1 MRLRRL
7 DLIRY
12 GHFTDFTID
21 FGARRETDIDL
32 HIIYG
37 PNEAGKSTSFEGFLD
52 LLFGIPNRS
61 KYNFLHDYENM
72 RIGGALDIVGEAV
85 ELIRIK
91 KSKNDLINPAGET
104 VPSGILASGLR
115 GIDRDQY
122 RAMFSLDDDTIEAGG
137 DDILASQGD
146 LGELLF
152 SAAAGLTDLGSVLE
166 DARLEIDAFSKK
178 RARKTE
184 LAELKRNLKD
194 INDEIRSV
202 DIPASTYRNL
212 KERTDS
218 ASKLLTSSKMQRDEL
233 ISQKLKIQ
241 TIIDCLEPFD
251 TLRKNHAELAEIKL
265 YPTVQEAHLTIAE
278 NLRISLVNEQ
288 ANLRNGENQKSIEE
302 DKLKDT
308 ELDEAIIKEEEVLN
322 FLLDVPKARART
334 ALEDI
339 PKRELELSSLIDEIN
354 DHLAG
359 LDLTA
364 DNFDQ
369 INEIV
374 LAELEA
380 LASEYRSEIN
390 QLNNSRKEM
399 LMALEAF
406 EDLQQANTVH
416 DSSVVEPHPIE
427 LLLKEVDPNH
437 LLISKDMNSKALDE

>member
-21 FGARRETDIDL
+21 FGARRETEIDL

-37 PNEAGKSTSFEGFLD
+37 PNEAGKLTSFEGFLD

-61 KYNFLHDYENM
+61 RYNFLHDYENM
-72 RIGGALDIVGEAV
+72 RIGGALDIGGETV

-104 VPSGILASGLR
+104 VPSGILANGLR

-166 DARLEIDAFSKK
+166 DARSEVDAFSKK

-212 KERTDS
+212 KERRDS
-218 ASKLLTSSKMQRDEL
+218 ASKLLSSSKILRDDL

-241 TIIDCLEPFD
+241 I
-251 TLRKNHAELAEIKL
+251 
-265 YPTVQEAHLTIAE
+265 
-278 NLRISLVNEQ
+278 
-288 ANLRNGENQKSIEE
+288 
-302 DKLKDT
+302 T
-308 ELDEAIIKEEEVLN
+308 E
-322 FLLDVPKARART
+322 
-334 ALEDI
+334 
-339 PKRELELSSLIDEIN
+339 
-354 DHLAG
+354 
-359 LDLTA
+359 
-364 DNFDQ
+364 Q
-369 INEIV
+369 IN
-374 LAELEA
+374 
-380 LASEYRSEIN
+380 
-390 QLNNSRKEM
+390 
-399 LMALEAF
+399 
-406 EDLQQANTVH
+406 T
-416 DSSVVEPHPIE
+416 
-427 LLLKEVDPNH
+427 
-437 LLISKDMNSKALDE
+437 